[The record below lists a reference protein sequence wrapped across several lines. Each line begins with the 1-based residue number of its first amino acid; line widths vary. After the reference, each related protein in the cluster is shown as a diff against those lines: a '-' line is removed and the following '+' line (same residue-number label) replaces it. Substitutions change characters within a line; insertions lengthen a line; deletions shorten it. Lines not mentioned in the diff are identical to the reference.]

1 MKTLYTSV
9 LIVSVIAIVVVVVA
23 SPFSTYAQQQ
33 MNFRAYLTGKVMVS
47 PVTSPAAAEA
57 GFHLNH
63 D

>member
-9 LIVSVIAIVVVVVA
+9 LIVFVIAIVVIVA